1 MHRAFTDRLSE
12 RRFRPALLAAAVA
25 LTSGTS
31 ALHAQTSPTVSASA
45 ERSFDIAAQPLGATL
60 TRIAAES
67 GQPISIQSELVR
79 GRVAPA
85 VVGRFTGEQAAT
97 RALSGSGL
105 ILTRTGSGALTVQT
119 SAAAAPATAPAPT
132 PTPTPVS
139 VSESSSIRS
148 LETIHV
154 TADPLNATTE
164 NSGSYTTGGIT
175 IGKSARSLK
184 DTPQSVS
191 VITRYRLDD
200 QNMRTLDDALLNSPG
215 ITAEMQSSTERR
227 FYARGF
233 EIDQIQYDGVPTERS
248 SGSTTSG
255 FSTSPDLASYDRVE
269 ILRGPAGL
277 FNGAG
282 SPGGTVNLVRK
293 RPLREQQFIGQAR
306 LGSWNYKR
314 AEADLNLPLNEGGS
328 VRGRM
333 VTAYE
338 DRDYFYDYA
347 GAKKKLFYGIVEA
360 DLGARTT
367 IGLGVNYERN
377 ESVPF
382 YSGLPRYTNGRD
394 LGLSRSSYT
403 NGGWSTSDIKN
414 TTVFADL
421 VHRFEGDWRLKVGMS
436 SMREDNTEVTGAG
449 FGAVNPLTNA
459 GFQVSAFDQH
469 LVGNQKVADANLTG
483 SFAAFGR
490 RHDVLV
496 GTNYQKRDYD
506 LDSQAY
512 AAFPVNIFTF
522 DPSLYVNKPTT
533 FSRAASATTATR
545 EQSGVYGSM
554 RLALTDQTKFAFGG
568 RSSSWKT
575 GTVNRITGLNSVAPY
590 EESGKFTSYGALSYD
605 ITPEW
610 MTYASYA
617 EIFRSQANQFT
628 AAGERLKPV
637 TGSNIELGLKGAL
650 FGGNMNGSIALFR
663 TLEENRSQTD
673 PNNPSPCAASPNGTA
688 ACYVAEGKVRSQGLD
703 AELTGAITPNWQMAA
718 GYTFNQ
724 TRYLRDRT
732 ATGAPSA
739 NENQPLSTFT
749 PRHIVRLWTAYRLPG
764 AASKWTIGGGV
775 NFQSETYKTQGTL
788 RFNQASY
795 AVWSARVNYQI
806 TRNVSAALNVT
817 NIFDKH
823 YYRTLGGTTVGNW
836 YGEPLNVMASMQVL
850 F

>member
-1 MHRAFTDRLSE
+1 MHRASADRFTT
-12 RRFRPALLAAAVA
+12 RRFRPALLAAAVSLA
-25 LTSGTS
+25 CAAPVL
-31 ALHAQTSPTVSASA
+31 LHAQESTTARSA
-45 ERSFDIAAQPLGATL
+45 ERAYDIAAQPLGATL
-60 TRIAAES
+60 MRIATES
-67 GQPISIQSELVR
+67 GQPISIPSDLVR
-79 GRVAPA
+79 GLTAPA
-85 VVGRFTGEQAAT
+85 VLGRFTTEQAAR

-105 ILTRTGSGALTVQT
+105 VLARTGSGALTVQ
-119 SAAAAPATAPAPT
+119 AGPPAAPQAAPVAARPATRTGEPAG
-132 PTPTPVS
+132 
-139 VSESSSIRS
+139 SERS

-164 NSGSYTTGGIT
+164 NSGSYTTGGLT
-175 IGKSARSLK
+175 IGKSTRSLK

-200 QNMRTLDDALLNSPG
+200 QNMRSLDDALLNSPG
-215 ITAEMQSSTERR
+215 ITAEMQSSTERK

-248 SGSTTSG
+248 NG
-255 FSTSPDLASYDRVE
+255 FSTSPDLAGYDRVE

-306 LGSWNYKR
+306 IGSWNYKR
-314 AEADLNLPLNEGGS
+314 AEADLNLPITEGGA
-328 VRGRM
+328 VRARM

-347 GAKKKLFYGIVEA
+347 DAKKKLFYGIVEA

-367 IGLGVNYERN
+367 LGLGVNYERN

-382 YSGLPRYTNGRD
+382 YSGLPRYTTGGD
-394 LGLSRSSYT
+394 LGLPRSSYT

-421 VHRFEGDWRLKVGMS
+421 SHRFDGDWRLKVGVS
-436 SMREDNTEVTGAG
+436 SMREDNNETTGAG
-449 FGAVNPLTNA
+449 YGAVNPLTRT

-469 LVGNQKVADANLTG
+469 LLGTQKVADANLTG

-496 GTNYQKRDYD
+496 GANYQKRDYD
-506 LDSQAY
+506 IDSQAY
-512 AAFPVNIFTF
+512 TGFPVDIFSY
-522 DPSLYVNKPTT
+522 DPSLHLTKPTV
-533 FSRAASATTATR
+533 FSRAATSSKATR
-545 EQSGVYGSM
+545 EQSGLYGSL
-554 RLALTDQTKFAFGG
+554 RLALTDEVKFAFGG

-575 GTVNRITGLNSVAPY
+575 QTLNRVTGLNSVQPY
-590 EESGKFTSYGALSYD
+590 EETGKFTSYGALSYD
-605 ITPEW
+605 LTPEW
-610 MTYASYA
+610 MGYASYA

-628 AAGERLKPV
+628 ASGERLKPV
-637 TGSNIELGLKGAL
+637 TGSNLELGLKGAL
-650 FGGNMNGSIALFR
+650 FGGNMNASVALFR

-673 PNNPSPCAASPNGTA
+673 PNNPTPCAASPNGTG

-718 GYTFNQ
+718 GYTYNE
-724 TRYLRDRT
+724 TRYLRDRS

-788 RFNQASY
+788 RFEQASY